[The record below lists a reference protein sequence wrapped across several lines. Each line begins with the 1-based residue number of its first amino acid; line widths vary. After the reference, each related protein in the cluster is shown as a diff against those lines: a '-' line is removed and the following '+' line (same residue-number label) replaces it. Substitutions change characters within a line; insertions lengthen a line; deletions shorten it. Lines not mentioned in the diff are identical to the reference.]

1 MIYVGNNELPGVMLG
16 NMEIPGIYVGDTL
29 IYPTTITGLSVSP
42 SQISVEKASG
52 STFMNIAS
60 LSAWTA
66 SSSEAWI
73 TLSQNTGDS
82 GRTRVTLS
90 YTENTGSSARTAT
103 ITVTDGSETATTTVT
118 QVLCAPLV
126 LADHL
131 GNTNNQGES
140 FGEGKYLFD
149 AGITVVDECHFD
161 FSGITQLCHRPD
173 FMSNEGSASLG
184 MMPSE
189 GGWGS
194 LSTITDFTADCST
207 IIEILFPFGND
218 DLSQASQTLTSVTL
232 YNTENVVSLGGVF
245 KWNANLQS
253 VSLGDM
259 SSVSSFP
266 YHSVV
271 SDNNTALTDFNV
283 VALPDL
289 DITDSNWGFSTC
301 AALSVNSLVNIL
313 NALPVTQTSG
323 RYIYLG
329 ANKNKLS
336 AAQIAIATNKG
347 WEVR

>member
-1 MIYVGNNELPGVMLG
+1 MIYVGNNELPSVMLG

-52 STFMNIAS
+52 STSINIAS

-103 ITVTDGSETATTTVT
+103 ITVTDGSETATTVLT
-118 QVLCAPLV
+118 QNICTPLV
-126 LADHL
+126 IANHF
-131 GNTNNQGES
+131 GNTNNQGEY

-161 FSGITQLCHRPD
+161 FNGVEQICHRPD
-173 FMSNEGSASLG
+173 MMENKSASLG
-184 MMPSE
+184 LMPSQ
-189 GGWGS
+189 GGAGC

-207 IIEILFPFGND
+207 VTSIFFPFGND
-218 DLSQASQTLTSVTL
+218 RIEQASQTLTSVTL
-232 YNTENVVSLGGVF
+232 YNTENVVQLGGVF
-245 KWNANLQS
+245 KWNTNLRS

-259 SSVSSFP
+259 SSVSLFQ
-266 YHSVV
+266 YHEVV
-271 SDNNTALTDFNV
+271 GDLNTALTDFNV

-289 DITDSNWGFSTC
+289 NVTQNNWGFSECT
-301 AALSVNSLVNIL
+301 ALSVNSLVNIL

>member
-1 MIYVGNNELPGVMLG
+1 MIYVGNNELPSVMLG

-52 STFMNIAS
+52 STSINIAS

-73 TLSQNTGDS
+73 TFSQNTGDS

-90 YTENTGSSARTAT
+90 YTENTGSAPRTAT
-103 ITVTDGSETATTTVT
+103 ITVTDGSETATTVLT
-118 QVLCAPLV
+118 QNICAQLV
-126 LADHL
+126 IADHL

-140 FGEGKYLFD
+140 FGGNIYLFD
-149 AGITVVDECHFD
+149 SGLTVIDDCAFN
-161 FSGITQLCHRPD
+161 FSGITQICHRTD
-173 FMSNEGSASLG
+173 FSQYGDASLG
-184 MMPSE
+184 D
-189 GGWGS
+189 GWDGDNPIGC
-194 LSTITDFTADCST
+194 LGTITDFTADCST
-207 IIEILFPFGND
+207 VESIIYPFGND
-218 DLSQASQTLTSVTL
+218 EVSRCAQALTSVTF
-232 YNTENVVSLGGVF
+232 YNTENVLVMGSVF
-245 KWNANLQS
+245 TWCQNIQS
-253 VSLGDM
+253 VSFGDM
-259 SSVSSFP
+259 TNMTYVANHPIF
-266 YHSVV
+266 
-271 SDNNTALTDFNV
+271 SDLNTAFTDFSV
-283 VALPDL
+283 VALPDVN
-289 DITDSNWGFSTC
+289 ITDSNWGFSECT
-301 AALSVNSLVNIL
+301 ALTVNSLVNIL